1 MAQKRARWVQYL
13 GAAAPPSDGEP
24 GALLRRPTGFTPGWR
39 ARVETLAPFFDRLN
53 SSNADVEHEM
63 EGMRE
68 RALQRDDQCKFL
80 KLGGDGLL
88 FIRVSRIIADDPA
101 KYIFSAPS
109 IIPGLGEQPHG
120 LFHLTHAVWRV
131 RARTHTSPRTLAR
144 AVEAARTRF
153 RRSLPLP
160 PSPVLPPSPLACAI
174 LQIFNDFIMACMEV
188 IGNSQVQVDPTVEEH
203 NAVQHAIQIVIRA
216 CAEYVRELCD
226 EVGATPFTAKER
238 CIKALERNID
248 AAELVHFLD
257 DGGFL
262 VLQHKNAVRSDDEH
276 ILDLSWREFITLGR
290 SVAGHKTQYAPH

>member
-1 MAQKRARWVQYL
+1 MHA
-13 GAAAPPSDGEP
+13 
-24 GALLRRPTGFTPGWR
+24 
-39 ARVETLAPFFDRLN
+39 
-53 SSNADVEHEM
+53 H
-63 EGMRE
+63 
-68 RALQRDDQCKFL
+68 
-80 KLGGDGLL
+80 
-88 FIRVSRIIADDPA
+88 
-101 KYIFSAPS
+101 
-109 IIPGLGEQPHG
+109 QPH
-120 LFHLTHAVWRV
+120 
-131 RARTHTSPRTLAR
+131 ARSH
-144 AVEAARTRF
+144 AARTRF

-160 PSPVLPPSPLACAI
+160 PSPALPPSPLACAI